1 MKILVVDDDA
11 ETREILK
18 VFLESEGYH
27 VFLLD
32 KGEAV
37 VKKIASETYSLLLLD
52 IKLPDADGV
61 EILKKV
67 HKIDAELPVMMITGY
82 KDAEKVIEAFREG
95 AVDCILKP
103 FNFEYLRTKIVS
115 EARKY
120 V

>member
-1 MKILVVDDDA
+1 
-11 ETREILK
+11 
-18 VFLESEGYH
+18 
-27 VFLLD
+27 
-32 KGEAV
+32 
-37 VKKIASETYSLLLLD
+37 
-52 IKLPDADGV
+52 
-61 EILKKV
+61 
-67 HKIDAELPVMMITGY
+67 MMITGY